1 MAYEKPNPLL
11 ANRGQTP
18 YIPTGYEG
26 LQSSVRRKRQI
37 GEALM
42 QQGLAGPGNNVR
54 SWAQVLGSLA
64 QTWAGKS
71 IQKDADKEE
80 ASIAEKIKAEVAQ
93 ANQAFEADVQAGA
106 DPQTLVQKYGGN
118 PWLKE
123 RLDPYEKALVTGLTN
138 KQEFAAPVEML
149 GPDGKPTTVQVN
161 KAGDIRPAAGGFGLP
176 PVMTNV
182 NGVAVALQR
191 KPDGTILPQ
200 NLTDSV
206 ILGPDGKPMVNKEAL
221 DAKVK
226 VAAAGAPNS
235 QVTVHTG
242 KQFAEEAVKM
252 LSGTKEAAIG
262 AIGTLTAA
270 QRIRQALKTG
280 KANTGPLSGPIN
292 WVQKITGTNKGGV
305 EQRKIVDQAL
315 QTMVLQARKKLAG
328 SGAISDMET
337 RLLQAADGG
346 DIDSLTDV
354 EILAIVDA
362 SEQSARSMINQH
374 NDQLDATRGLEG
386 ASSFIPSFELPEAYR
401 RGYKPKA
408 KAAPVARR
416 GLPPKGATTSK
427 LPPKPK
433 SRSERAKE
441 AGLF

>member
-1 MAYEKPNPLL
+1 MADEKPNPLM
-11 ANRGQTP
+11 ANKGQTP

-42 QQGLAGPGNNVR
+42 QQGLAGPGSNVR

-80 ASIAEKIKAEVAQ
+80 ASIAEKIKADVAA
-93 ANQAFEADVQAGA
+93 ANQGFEADVQAGLA
-106 DPQTLVQKYGGN
+106 PELLVQKHGGN

-123 RLDPYEKALVTGLTN
+123 RLDPYEKALTTGLSN

-149 GPDGKPTTVQVN
+149 GADGKPTTVQIN

-176 PVMTNV
+176 PVITDI
-182 NGVAVALQR
+182 NGVATALQR
-191 KPDGTILPQ
+191 KQDGEVLPQ

-206 ILGPDGKPMVNKEAL
+206 IRGPDGKPVVNKEAL

-252 LSGTKEAAIG
+252 LSGTKEGAIG

-270 QRIRQALKTG
+270 DRIRKAIGTG
-280 KANTGPLSGPIN
+280 KARTGPLSGPVN
-292 WVQKITGTNKGGV
+292 WVERVLKINKGGV
-305 EQRKIVDQAL
+305 EQRKVIEQAL
-315 QTMVLQARKKLAG
+315 NTMVLQARKKLAG

-337 RLLQAADGG
+337 KLLQAADGG
-346 DIDSLTDV
+346 SIDDLTDV

-362 SEQSARSMINQH
+362 SEASARSLINQH
-374 NDQLDATRGLEG
+374 NDQLDASRGLDG
-386 ASSFIPSFELPEAYR
+386 ASSFIPAFELPEAYR

-408 KAAPVARR
+408 TPRPARK
-416 GLPPKGATTSK
+416 GLPPKGVPAAPAK
-427 LPPKPK
+427 QK
-433 SRSERAKE
+433 SRYERARE
-441 AGLF
+441 AGIL